1 MVNKGTDN
9 GVAADDFNA
18 QQTRARVAWLYFIGG
33 MTQQEIADQLGL
45 TRLRVNKI
53 LGQIRT
59 DGSVVVDIRLPM
71 ADCIDLEHKLKER
84 FGLEGACVT
93 PTLPDDAENQR
104 VIGEAAGALL
114 DGMLQDGMGLG
125 VGWGKTLSAGLK
137 RLTPRAL
144 PESWVTSIMGGL
156 TRGQARAHSRLRQ
169 ATLGRSPPNAG
180 I

>member
-93 PTLPDDAENQR
+93 PSCRT
-104 VIGEAAGALL
+104 
-114 DGMLQDGMGLG
+114 
-125 VGWGKTLSAGLK
+125 
-137 RLTPRAL
+137 TPK
-144 PESWVTSIMGGL
+144 I
-156 TRGQARAHSRLRQ
+156 
-169 ATLGRSPPNAG
+169 NA
-180 I
+180 